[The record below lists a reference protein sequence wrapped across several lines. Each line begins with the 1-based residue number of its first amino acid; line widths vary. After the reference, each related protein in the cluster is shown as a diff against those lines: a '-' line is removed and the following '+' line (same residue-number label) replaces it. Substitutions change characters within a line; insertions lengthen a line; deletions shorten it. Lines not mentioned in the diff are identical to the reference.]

1 MDRLDINSMYSTSHT
16 LPQLGGSKSSR
27 SPKSS
32 KSPKSSRSPRQSKSY
47 IPSAIDMEKATAID
61 KFRKANR
68 LLQKEL
74 NEVKEE
80 LKKEKQ
86 KSSTLE
92 RKLKASNA

>member
-1 MDRLDINSMYSTSHT
+1 MDRLDINSMYSTSYT

-32 KSPKSSRSPRQSKSY
+32 KSSKSPRQSKSY
-47 IPSAIDMEKATAID
+47 NPSAIDSEKATAID

-68 LLQKEL
+68 LLQKDL

-86 KSSTLE
+86 KTSTLE
-92 RKLKASNA
+92 KQIKATNL

>member
-32 KSPKSSRSPRQSKSY
+32 KSPRQSKSY
-47 IPSAIDMEKATAID
+47 NPSAIDSEKATAID

-86 KSSTLE
+86 KTSILE
-92 RKLKASNA
+92 KQIKATNL